1 MPYAR
6 PAAPID
12 SYCVI
17 EGQRCSPQKA
27 ESRTASIL
35 RQGQRLYDRK
45 VFHDALAEKVK
56 ALRDAGASYKEI
68 AFQMGMTHDAI
79 YRALRRL
86 K

>member
-6 PAAPID
+6 PAAPTD

-27 ESRTASIL
+27 QSRTASIL

-45 VFHDALAEKVK
+45 VFHDALAEKVRS
-56 ALRDAGASYKEI
+56 LRETGVSYKEI
-68 AFQMGMTHDAI
+68 AFQLGMTHDAI
-79 YRALRRL
+79 YRALKRP